1 MTFALDVTTDGG
13 APVGIAAA
21 AADADTVAAVV
32 VVAGQTLQRDGGTAA
47 VTLTAEPSA
56 SPSSPTARRSLWS
69 TLVVVTMAEQ
79 VAVSV
84 TKDVSDKGGIV
95 DGSSAT
101 DRAAVTVAVGD
112 AVGDV
117 EWHTL

>member
-1 MTFALDVTTDGG
+1 MTFALDVTTDVGT
-13 APVGIAAA
+13 PVGIAAA
-21 AADADTVAAVV
+21 AADIVAAVV
-32 VVAGQTLQRDGGTAA
+32 VVAGADVAKGRGGTAA
-47 VTLTAEPSA
+47 VALTAQPSA

-84 TKDVSDKGGIV
+84 TKDVSDKGGV
-95 DGSSAT
+95 VVRASAT
-101 DRAAVTVAVGD
+101 DRAAAAVGD

-117 EWHTL
+117 KWHTS